1 MNTTLPTLADIRTP
15 ALTLALQNKLNNKTK
30 PLGSLGRLEVLALQ
44 LGEILG
50 TESPAL
56 DQPQMV
62 VFAGDHGLT
71 ARGISAFPSDVS
83 WQMVENFLAGGAAV
97 SVLARQNG
105 ISLTVVDCG
114 VNHDFLAG
122 LPAGTQRS
130 GLLVRKVAG
139 GEKGTADSSTQPA
152 MTAEQC
158 QQALQN
164 GRDIVKGLP
173 GNALLLGE
181 MGIGNTSAASL
192 LLARLTGLDIE
203 VCTGAGTGLDA
214 PAVQRKTA
222 VLRDVLARHPDA
234 TTPLAALAALGGFE
248 IATMVGAVL
257 QAAHE
262 RRVVLVDGFIATSAV
277 LVANALQPL
286 VLQRCVFAHRSGER
300 GHEFMLQHLGVQA
313 LLDLGLRLGEGS
325 GAALAWPLLQSACTI
340 LRDMASFA
348 SAGVSEKSAADVSV
362 TPA

>member
-1 MNTTLPTLADIRTP
+1 MNLQLPQLADIRVP
-15 ALTLALQNKLNNKTK
+15 AFTQALQHKLDNKTK
-30 PLGSLGRLEVLALQ
+30 PLGSLGRLETLALQ
-44 LGEILG
+44 VAQILG
-50 TESPAL
+50 TDSPVL

-62 VFAGDHGLT
+62 VFAADHGLV
-71 ARGISAFPSDVS
+71 ARGVSAFPSDVS

-97 SVLARQNG
+97 SVFSRLNKIA
-105 ISLTVVDCG
+105 LTVVDCG
-114 VNHDFLAG
+114 VAHDFLTG
-122 LPAGTQRS
+122 LPAGAQRP

-139 GEKGTADSSTQPA
+139 GEHGTADSSQHSA
-152 MTAEQC
+152 MTTSQC

-164 GRDIVKGLP
+164 GMEIVKALP

-214 PAVQRKTA
+214 PAVQRKAA
-222 VLRDVLARHPDA
+222 VLRDVLARHPQA
-234 TTPLAALAALGGFE
+234 TAPLEALTALGGFE

-262 RRVVLVDGFIATSAV
+262 RRVVVVDGFIATSAV
-277 LVANALQPL
+277 LVAHALQPL

-325 GAALAWPLLQSACTI
+325 GGALAWPLLQSACAM
-340 LRDMASFA
+340 LRDMASFE
-348 SAGVSEKSAADVSV
+348 SAGVSEKSAADQAVG
-362 TPA
+362 A

>member
-1 MNTTLPTLADIRTP
+1 MTHTLPTLADIRTP
-15 ALTLALQNKLNNKTK
+15 ALTQALQHKLDFKTK
-30 PLGSLGRLEVLALQ
+30 PLGSLGRLEALALQ

-50 TESPAL
+50 TQAPTL

-71 ARGISAFPSDVS
+71 VRGISAFPSDVS

-122 LPAGTQRS
+122 LPAGAQRT

-139 GEKGTADSSTQPA
+139 GEQGTADSSAQPA
-152 MTAEQC
+152 MTTAQC
-158 QQALQN
+158 AQALQN
-164 GRDIVKGLP
+164 GQDIVKGLP

-192 LLARLTGLDIE
+192 LLARLAGLDIE

-222 VLRDVLARHPDA
+222 VLREVLTRHPDA
-234 TTPLAALAALGGFE
+234 KTPLAALAAFGGFE
-248 IATMVGAVL
+248 MATMVGAVL

-262 RRVVLVDGFIATSAV
+262 RRVVVVDGFIATSAV
-277 LVANALQPL
+277 LVAHALQPL

-325 GAALAWPLLQSACTI
+325 GAALAWPLLQSACSI
-340 LRDMASFA
+340 LREMASFE
-348 SAGVSEKSAADVSV
+348 SAGVSEKSEKA
-362 TPA
+362 PQGC